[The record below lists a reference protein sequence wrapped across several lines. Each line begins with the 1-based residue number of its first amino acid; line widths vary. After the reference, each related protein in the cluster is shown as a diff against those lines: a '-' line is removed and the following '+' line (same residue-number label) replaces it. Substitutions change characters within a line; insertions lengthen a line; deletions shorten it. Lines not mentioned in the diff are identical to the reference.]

1 MTTLRSTILAL
12 GLLAGL
18 VGCTTPTEN
27 STETDL
33 DPTGE
38 AVPDPMVRKPWTT
51 TFSEPALLFANTVHI
66 EGPRGLMDHFAA
78 RTVDEYHSYAAETLP
93 EGFRQVFRVERPEA
107 GVELRAYLDALEIV
121 VIDELVVLERP
132 GEHDV
137 IVRAVGEV
145 YWRETNSGR
154 EQRAAQ
160 LSLSG
165 PVEETGPYVP
175 PTEERSGD
183 SDLSELGTVDTAPSS
198 DIEEN

>member
-1 MTTLRSTILAL
+1 MITLRFSFLAL
-12 GLLAGL
+12 GLLAGFAS
-18 VGCTTPTEN
+18 CTTPTEN
-27 STETDL
+27 STEAGL

-51 TFSEPALLFANTVHI
+51 TFTEPALLFANTVEI

-78 RTVDEYHSYAAETLP
+78 RTIDEYHSYAAETLP
-93 EGFRQVFRVERPEA
+93 EGFRQVFRVERPES

-137 IVRAVGEV
+137 VVRAVGEV

-165 PVEETGPYVP
+165 PVEESGPYVP
-175 PTEERSGD
+175 TDPNRSAE
-183 SDLSELGTVDTAPSS
+183 SDLSDLGSAGSS
-198 DIEEN
+198 TDVEEN

>member
-1 MTTLRSTILAL
+1 MNTLRHSLLAL

-18 VGCTTPTEN
+18 VGCTTTTEK
-27 STETDL
+27 SEGTVLDL
-33 DPTGE
+33 GDG

-51 TFSEPALLFANTVHI
+51 TFTEPALLFANTVHI

-93 EGFRQVFRVERPEA
+93 EGFRQVYRVERPES

-121 VIDELVVLERP
+121 VIDKLVVLERP

-137 IVRAVGEV
+137 LVRAEGEV
-145 YWRETNSGR
+145 FWRETNSGR

-165 PVEETGPYVP
+165 PVEALAPYSAPPEVAETPRAE
-175 PTEERSGD
+175 TK
-183 SDLSELGTVDTAPSS
+183 GTPV